1 MRATLRITWLL
12 LSLSFLFYSVCLGED
27 GAPVTIGT
35 PDPAA
40 GATPATTVAATT
52 ARVEVSTANKPQNDG
67 TSKAPTEVP
76 TTTGVK
82 EKNDPTQKP
91 TTVVVTTLAA
101 IVTTPVAKTDSTQP
115 QATTVTNNTPAKPNT
130 PGNPPP
136 ANGVTTPIVPTN
148 VPPKTV
154 NPATESNHGSGV
166 TTRATTVQITTVSI
180 PTKVSEAPGSLPGT
194 SVTVESSKNTV
205 VPTDAT
211 TVKQVSKPHISIT
224 STMSQGDSTG
234 VTTKESKKN
243 QELTSLKPTQLPGS
257 IETTSIPSSQSQTR
271 ASTVGTVGSRDATTP
286 LQTTTAATTTNP
298 TSTTP
303 PQPKKFVY
311 SLLSEQETKEEKDL
325 AKVCKLLMANWQNGT
340 CTLTYRH
347 DNGKKIFDSVEING
361 KVPTSVA
368 AQYYE
373 EITKEPTDNKT
384 LIAILASCG
393 ALLIMIVI
401 LAVCAS
407 HHRKPYNENQQHLTE
422 ELHTVENGYH
432 DNPTLEV
439 MEVQPEMQEK
449 KVALN
454 GEFNDS
460 WIVPIDNLLKED
472 IPDEEDTHL

>member
-12 LSLSFLFYSVCLGED
+12 LSL
-27 GAPVTIGT
+27 
-35 PDPAA
+35 
-40 GATPATTVAATT
+40 
-52 ARVEVSTANKPQNDG
+52 
-67 TSKAPTEVP
+67 
-76 TTTGVK
+76 
-82 EKNDPTQKP
+82 
-91 TTVVVTTLAA
+91 
-101 IVTTPVAKTDSTQP
+101 
-115 QATTVTNNTPAKPNT
+115 
-130 PGNPPP
+130 
-136 ANGVTTPIVPTN
+136 
-148 VPPKTV
+148 
-154 NPATESNHGSGV
+154 
-166 TTRATTVQITTVSI
+166 ITT
-180 PTKVSEAPGSLPGT
+180 EGF
-194 SVTVESSKNTV
+194 
-205 VPTDAT
+205 
-211 TVKQVSKPHISIT
+211 KQS
-224 STMSQGDSTG
+224 
-234 VTTKESKKN
+234 
-243 QELTSLKPTQLPGS
+243 QELTSPKPTELPGNV
-257 IETTSIPSSQSQTR
+257 EKTSIPSSHTQTR
-271 ASTVGTVGSRDATTP
+271 APSAGTVGSTGTTTP
-286 LQTTTAATTTNP
+286 LQPTAAATTTSP
-298 TSTTP
+298 TSSTP

-325 AKVCKLLMANWQNGT
+325 AKVCKLLMENWQNGT

-347 DNGKKIFDSVEING
+347 HMGKKQFDSVEISG
-361 KVPTSVA
+361 KVSTSVA

-449 KVALN
+449 KMALN

-460 WIVPIDNLLKED
+460 WIIPIDNLLKED

>member
-1 MRATLRITWLL
+1 
-12 LSLSFLFYSVCLGED
+12 
-27 GAPVTIGT
+27 PVTIGT

-154 NPATESNHGSGV
+154 NPATESSHGSGV
-166 TTRATTVQITTVSI
+166 TTRATTVQITTVSV
-180 PTKVSEAPGSLPGT
+180 PAKVSEAPGSLPGT
-194 SVTVESSKNTV
+194 SVTVESSKNT
-205 VPTDAT
+205 DYSLAT
-211 TVKQVSKPHISIT
+211 I
-224 STMSQGDSTG
+224 
-234 VTTKESKKN
+234 
-243 QELTSLKPTQLPGS
+243 
-257 IETTSIPSSQSQTR
+257 
-271 ASTVGTVGSRDATTP
+271 STVF
-286 LQTTTAATTTNP
+286 QH
-298 TSTTP
+298 
-303 PQPKKFVY
+303 
-311 SLLSEQETKEEKDL
+311 
-325 AKVCKLLMANWQNGT
+325 QN
-340 CTLTYRH
+340 
-347 DNGKKIFDSVEING
+347 
-361 KVPTSVA
+361 
-368 AQYYE
+368 YY
-373 EITKEPTDNKT
+373 NKT

-422 ELHTVENGYH
+422 ELHTWENGYH
-432 DNPTLEV
+432 DNPTL
-439 MEVQPEMQEK
+439 EK

-460 WIVPIDNLLKED
+460 WIVPIDNLVEKE
-472 IPDEEDTHL
+472 TH